1 MHKFKALMIKDWFT
15 HKKMVLVPFW
25 ITLGFYVFILLGAA
39 AAYFKGD
46 INLQL
51 SNIQASEN
59 LAAISYVINSGIV
72 ILPGLISLIFTTILT
87 QGALNED
94 IQNNSELFH
103 RSQPVSIWFR
113 SGSKFAFGIASNWLV
128 LVIIALI
135 NFVVINIILAI
146 FQQFEFYPAFAGLIQ
161 TLIKYMKLGLIIG
174 SLAFF
179 CSSIFKDKAFFQ
191 GFAITLAV
199 QILFLILNTIYHWNL
214 PLPLSYII
222 ELIKNSPLQELND
235 DITMKQMNLYI
246 ANNWKVMLINWKTVI
261 QIVVSGMLFTAGTLI
276 YKNKE
281 IK

>member
-39 AAYFKGD
+39 VAYFKGD

-72 ILPGLISLIFTTILT
+72 ILPGLISLILTIILT

-128 LVIIALI
+128 LIIIALI